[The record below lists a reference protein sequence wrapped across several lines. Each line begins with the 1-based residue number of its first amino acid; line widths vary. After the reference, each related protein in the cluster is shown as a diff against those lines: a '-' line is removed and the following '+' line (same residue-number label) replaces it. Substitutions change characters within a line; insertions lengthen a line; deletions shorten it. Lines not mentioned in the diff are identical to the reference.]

1 MVYSVYQ
8 QREEILAAMPV
19 WFGLGEFRAAAR
31 LSRDAAWQTCRHWA
45 AAGLVRIEA
54 RGVLRRQGIAC
65 ALPAVLHHALAAGAT
80 GYFTGRAALQLAG
93 LLPGPLNRL
102 DLVVAADRTRRLEVP
117 GAEVR
122 RHAVGLARRTLEI
135 RELCDGGRRFR
146 VASPE
151 RALVDAVAAPGRFME
166 QAEVAAILA
175 RQRRRLDA
183 ERILEL
189 ASRFESEA
197 LRRRLRVVAA
207 AAGLRRLARWLEELG
222 AFCPNM
228 GNVRLDPSRPAPF
241 GSPVEHGVILNVPL
255 LGG

>member
-1 MVYSVYQ
+1 
-8 QREEILAAMPV
+8 
-19 WFGLGEFRAAAR
+19 
-31 LSRDAAWQTCRHWA
+31 
-45 AAGLVRIEA
+45 
-54 RGVLRRQGIAC
+54 
-65 ALPAVLHHALAAGAT
+65 
-80 GYFTGRAALQLAG
+80 
-93 LLPGPLNRL
+93 
-102 DLVVAADRTRRLEVP
+102 RTRRLDVP

-122 RHAVGLARRTLEI
+122 RHAVGLVRLTLEI

-166 QAEVAAILA
+166 QTEVAAILA

-197 LRRRLRVVAA
+197 LRRRLRVVAD

-228 GNVRLDPSRPAPF
+228 GHVRLDPSRPAPS
-241 GSPVEHGVILNVPL
+241 GSPVKHGVILNVPL
-255 LGG
+255 LGE